1 MMKKM
6 KKWLKKTLSIISL
19 IGAIYLIYINN
30 SIGVV
35 LLFIPIL
42 ISLNDLRK
50 IVKRKWNKIFVSR
63 KYSNLYQTKYTRQSN
78 YNAGQKDDE
87 LLNMYDVSF

>member
-1 MMKKM
+1 M
-6 KKWLKKTLSIISL
+6 KKWLKKTLSIICL

-30 SIGVV
+30 SLGVV
-35 LLFIPIL
+35 LLFIPVL

-50 IVKRKWNKIFVSR
+50 IVRRKWIKIFVSR
-63 KYSNLYQTKYTRQSN
+63 KYSNLYKTKYTRQSN
-78 YNAGQKDDE
+78 YNIGTKDDE

>member
-1 MMKKM
+1 M
-6 KKWLKKTLSIISL
+6 KKWLKKTLSIICL

-30 SIGVV
+30 SLGVV
-35 LLFIPIL
+35 LLFIPVL

-50 IVKRKWNKIFVSR
+50 IVRRKWNKIFVSR
-63 KYSNLYQTKYTRQSN
+63 KYSNLYKTKYTRQSN